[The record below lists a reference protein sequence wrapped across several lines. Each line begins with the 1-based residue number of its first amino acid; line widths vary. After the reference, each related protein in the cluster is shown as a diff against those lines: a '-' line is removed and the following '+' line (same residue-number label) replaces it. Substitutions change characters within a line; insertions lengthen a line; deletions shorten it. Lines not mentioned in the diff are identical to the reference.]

1 LHPFYLG
8 IDLHLKRT
16 YMVLM
21 DQKGQILDERRIQN
35 VNIPEYLETV
45 VPRECH
51 AVLEATR
58 NWAFLYD
65 LLQPHVAQVSLA
77 HPKELKAIAAA
88 AVKTDR
94 IDAKVLAHLARSNFL
109 PTAYAAPAEVRDLRM
124 YIRHREWLVRRRTQ
138 AKNRIHAILATYNLV
153 SPVRDLFGV
162 RGREFLE
169 QALTQVR
176 PLAQRVLAD
185 HVDLVNTL
193 DRQVA
198 ELEADLVLTAEQAQT
213 LKLLKTMPGI
223 GPINGLMLLAEIGSI
238 QRFGSPKA
246 LCNSAGLTPRVRSS
260 DAITRHG
267 RISKQ
272 GSPYLRVA
280 MTRAAATAS
289 RISPKWQRVHAQ
301 LLPRCGKTGAKVAV
315 ARRLLTVVFYMLKRQ
330 QPYREEALPPT
341 GEPEAKQGS

>member
-1 LHPFYLG
+1 MHPFYLG

-16 YMVLM
+16 YAVLM
-21 DQKGQILDERRIQN
+21 DQRGQVIDERRIQN
-35 VNIPEYLETV
+35 VDIVEYLETV
-45 VPRECH
+45 VPGECH
-51 AVLEATR
+51 AILEATR
-58 NWAFLYD
+58 NWAFMYD

-77 HPKELKAIAAA
+77 HPKELKAIASA

-94 IDAKVLAHLARSNFL
+94 IDAKVLANLARLNFL

-138 AKNRIHAILATYNLV
+138 TKNRIHAILATYNLV
-153 SPVRDLFGV
+153 SPVKDLFGV
-162 RGREFLE
+162 SGRQFLE
-169 QALTQVR
+169 QAQTEVR

-185 HVDLVNTL
+185 HIDLVDTL

-198 ELEADLVLTAEQAQT
+198 ALEADLELTPEQAQT

-223 GPINGLMLLAEIGSI
+223 GRLNGLMLLAEIGSA
-238 QRFGSPKA
+238 QRFSSPKA
-246 LCNSAGLTPRVRSS
+246 LCNFAGLTPRVRNS

-280 MTRAAATAS
+280 MTRAATIAV
-289 RISPKWQRVHAQ
+289 RISPKWRRVHAD

-330 QPYREEALPPT
+330 QPYREEALPT